1 MKATQH
7 IETLLIFK
15 HFYTLRGSWRSAESK
30 ADLLFVRQ
38 QRTSTTFKKKGDLFK
53 HTHPIKFSFSSKFSL
68 KKTRIKA
75 RKSEESNL
83 LIYSL

>member
-38 QRTSTTFKKKGDLFK
+38 QRTSTTFKRKGDLLNILIQSSLVFR
-53 HTHPIKFSFSSKFSL
+53 PSFH
-68 KKTRIKA
+68 
-75 RKSEESNL
+75 
-83 LIYSL
+83 